1 MIARLLETVAL
12 GVRCTA
18 PESEY
23 GEQSKFCDGN
33 LQSRVCVIV
42 QVNAKE
48 VHKLFGLIWFHK
60 WTFLN
65 KWDDFVPKT
74 WTCSHGLLMKV
85 SLLHAPLEM
94 HSFLKCD
101 WVRNTLL
108 LREAASISW
117 AGTALGD
124 IVACTV
130 TAWFGRVS
138 LWNHWI
144 WLRVEICVLVIRCLI
159 FGSVNY
165 RSSEG

>member
-60 WTFLN
+60 
-65 KWDDFVPKT
+65 
-74 WTCSHGLLMKV
+74 
-85 SLLHAPLEM
+85 
-94 HSFLKCD
+94 
-101 WVRNTLL
+101 
-108 LREAASISW
+108 
-117 AGTALGD
+117 
-124 IVACTV
+124 
-130 TAWFGRVS
+130 
-138 LWNHWI
+138 
-144 WLRVEICVLVIRCLI
+144 
-159 FGSVNY
+159 
-165 RSSEG
+165 